1 MPGKWK
7 LALSSRRPI
16 AVQRK
21 LEFAVETER
30 RERLFK
36 RLIATA
42 TALVFLGLVGG
53 TRTGRF
59 AAFTLT
65 ARATGGHQLDG
76 RASAGS
82 RLEQKR
88 MHAERLRNAAKARES
103 LAKLAAPGSATDKF
117 LRAAGMDAASAVLRW
132 GNVDRSILLSSA
144 VFEPDDD
151 RAYRLKPCVRSVWVI
166 GLSLRDALAMFL
178 IPDTPEAR
186 NLAATV
192 GGKVVPESVQT
203 TNSWGCRGSEPD
215 ANAPVRVL
223 VLGDSMMQGTLVGDA
238 DTPPA
243 KLEDCLREAL
253 KTQVT
258 VLNTG
263 HLGYS
268 IEQYEQTFRAF
279 GERFQPHFVIV
290 SIYVND
296 FGDMNNPANL
306 AEGEYWL
313 DRIADSCVS
322 RGWPFLVV
330 LAADEFELI
339 GPRRA
344 DRLQIEL
351 SRMIKYS
358 NTKYVDTT
366 VAFTERLLRLK
377 NDAARKGEPV
387 IDPLYNLHLM
397 GDRHYSPMG
406 AALWAQVVARRMLLV
421 WDGLALSGVA
431 CPEPVLK
438 HAANATS
445 PDAGRKERGVGP
457 TLLSANEVGPTLLS
471 ANEVGPTLLSANEV
485 GPTLLSANL

>member
-7 LALSSRRPI
+7 LAPTARRPN

-21 LEFAVETER
+21 LEFAVKAEW
-30 RERLFK
+30 REGLFK
-36 RLIATA
+36 RLIATV
-42 TALVFLGLVGG
+42 TALLFLGIIGG
-53 TRTGRF
+53 TSTGRF
-59 AAFTLT
+59 AAFTLA
-65 ARATGGHQLDG
+65 ARA
-76 RASAGS
+76 RAALNWMVGLPPDR
-82 RLEQKR
+82 RLEQER
-88 MHAERLRNAAKARES
+88 MHEERLRNADKARAS
-103 LAKLAAPGSATDKF
+103 LAKLATPGSATDKF

-144 VFEPDDD
+144 VFESDDN

-166 GLSLRDALAMFL
+166 GLSLRDSLAMFL
-178 IPDTPEAR
+178 IPDTPNAR
-186 NLAATV
+186 DLAAAV
-192 GGKVVPESVQT
+192 GGRVVPESVQT

-215 ANAPVRVL
+215 PNAPVRVL

-243 KLEDCLREAL
+243 KLEACLRETL

-290 SIYVND
+290 SIFVND

-313 DRIADSCVS
+313 DRIVESCVS

-351 SRMIKYS
+351 SRMFKFS
-358 NTKYVDTT
+358 NTRYVDTT
-366 VAFTERLLRLK
+366 VAFTDALLRLK
-377 NDAARKGEPV
+377 NEAARKGEPML
-387 IDPLYNLHLM
+387 DPLYNLHLM

-438 HAANATS
+438 HARAPS
-445 PDAGRKERGVGP
+445 PPMPGE
-457 TLLSANEVGPTLLS
+457 
-471 ANEVGPTLLSANEV
+471 
-485 GPTLLSANL
+485 

>member
-7 LALSSRRPI
+7 LPLSSRRPI

-21 LEFAVETER
+21 LEFAIKAER
-30 RERLFK
+30 RDRFFK

-42 TALVFLGLVGG
+42 TALVLLSLVAG

-65 ARATGGHQLDG
+65 ARA
-76 RASAGS
+76 RAAVNWMVGLPPD
-82 RLEQKR
+82 REIEQKR
-88 MHAERLRNAAKARES
+88 MHAERLRNAAKARDS
-103 LAKLAAPGSATDKF
+103 LAKLAAPGSATEKF

-178 IPDTPEAR
+178 IPDTREVR
-186 NLAATV
+186 DLAATV

-215 ANAPVRVL
+215 AKAPVRVL

-243 KLEDCLREAL
+243 KLEDCLCKAL
-253 KTQVT
+253 KTQVS

-268 IEQYEQTFRAF
+268 VEQYEQTFRAF

-296 FGDMNNPANL
+296 FGDMNDPANL

-366 VAFTERLLRLK
+366 VAFTETLLRLK
-377 NDAARKGEPV
+377 NEAARKGEPMV
-387 IDPLYNLHLM
+387 DPLYNLHLM

-421 WDGLALSGVA
+421 WDALALSGVA
-431 CPEPVLK
+431 CPEPVQK
-438 HAANATS
+438 HART
-445 PDAGRKERGVGP
+445 PKPPLPGEK
-457 TLLSANEVGPTLLS
+457 
-471 ANEVGPTLLSANEV
+471 
-485 GPTLLSANL
+485 